1 MYSILMIGF
10 ELAFRTPLQQVN
22 MLELAASAT
31 HDIAVVI
38 FQAIQYLK
46 PAWLDYNFTFNGPR
60 RLLES
65 GDIPL
70 VHEEEEY
77 GCFDRNSCCL
87 LHGLQLQTP

>member
-1 MYSILMIGF
+1 
-10 ELAFRTPLQQVN
+10 

-31 HDIAVVI
+31 HDIGVVI

-77 GCFDRNSCCL
+77 GCFDRTLVAYCMSYNVRPYPCAHAVNLADMHSAI
-87 LHGLQLQTP
+87 P

>member
-1 MYSILMIGF
+1 
-10 ELAFRTPLQQVN
+10 

-65 GDIPL
+65 SDIPL

-77 GCFDRNSCCL
+77 GCFDRTLVAYCMAYNVRSYLCARDLNLTDIPSVIL
-87 LHGLQLQTP
+87 LI

>member
-1 MYSILMIGF
+1 
-10 ELAFRTPLQQVN
+10 

-46 PAWLDYNFTFNGPR
+46 PAWLDYNFTFNGPM

-65 GDIPL
+65 SDIPL

-77 GCFDRNSCCL
+77 GCFDRTLVAYCMAYNVRYCL
-87 LHGLQLQTP
+87 CAYEIYLADITSVIP